1 MMPGMRNEFDPQRLV
16 SLRDR
21 RDELL
26 GRTRMWNERVRDAQ
40 VRLRHLRGRVAA
52 IEAELAAFLRPSD
65 RSHHEAQLAGIQPDL
80 AAAEA
85 DVANAQTKQD
95 AAHAEWSSQA
105 RLYESCETFA
115 KANAVALPPVALA
128 DPGVPQPEPT
138 RFTVH
143 E

>member
-1 MMPGMRNEFDPQRLV
+1 MKNEFDPMRLTA
-16 SLRDR
+16 LRDR

-65 RSHHEAQLAGIQPDL
+65 RVHHEAQLTAIQPEVT
-80 AAAEA
+80 AAEA
-85 DVANAQTKQD
+85 DVAAVQQRQS
-95 AAHAEWSSQA
+95 AAHAEWTSQA
-105 RLYESCETFA
+105 RLYETCENFA
-115 KANAVALPPVALA
+115 KAASVPLPPIALA
-128 DPGVPQPEPT
+128 EPGMPQPDET
-138 RFTVH
+138 KFRVY